1 MKRTCISLLLSPFRL
16 LSLAYQLTTRYL
28 PLASQASEV
37 VLRRLRASLT
47 LSSIR
52 TEILSPIPP
61 GHVVPSSMR
70 QAPLTADIAIV
81 GGSIS
86 GLACAY
92 ALGRSGHS
100 VHVFEK
106 CPQRH
111 SCSAGI
117 RVPPNMQ
124 KLFVEWGIEKELEKA
139 SVARRSDMYGMADD
153 EYQGFLLW
161 QADILREAGGEFSTM
176 RWDEL
181 YDSLT
186 ALALSVGAKITY
198 GANVVSVHPD
208 ASKRP
213 VLEFADRTTY
223 TSDVVVGA
231 DGSKSRLREIVDRH
245 MHVPDVPRH
254 HNRVDIAVYS
264 IIVPVEK
271 LEHDPDFRK
280 RIDAVLGRFTVWMG
294 DRKWLIGYPVK
305 KSTEYSIHAYFYGE
319 EVEDFDGWSCTV
331 PTGSIDFTGCHEM
344 FRRIF
349 SESPTAL
356 KSKYIDKHVEDWVDA
371 SGRIVLVGEAAH
383 PTKPCC
389 IHSASL
395 VTEDAVVLGTLFERL
410 THREQI
416 PQLLEAFWELRQNR
430 CHIVHTSELATST
443 VLSLPPGEDRE
454 ARDASF
460 RLSLVEETWDEDKL
474 LEQWDVIAAVFGYH
488 ARESAEDWW
497 IKWGKLDPRVPTVP
511 MNLPVTLEIKH
522 E

>member
-1 MKRTCISLLLSPFRL
+1 MCR
-16 LSLAYQLTTRYL
+16 
-28 PLASQASEV
+28 
-37 VLRRLRASLT
+37 
-47 LSSIR
+47 
-52 TEILSPIPP
+52 
-61 GHVVPSSMR
+61 
-70 QAPLTADIAIV
+70 APLTANIAIV

-111 SCSAGI
+111 SRSAGI

-153 EYQGFLLW
+153 EYQGFLHW
-161 QADILREAGGEFSTM
+161 QADVLREAGGEFSTM

-181 YDSLT
+181 VRLIDRSR
-186 ALALSVGAKITY
+186 SIRRGKD
-198 GANVVSVHPD
+198 H
-208 ASKRP
+208 RP

-245 MHVPDVPRH
+245 MHVSDVPRH

-271 LEHDPDFRK
+271 LERDPDFRK
-280 RIDAVLGRFTVWMG
+280 RIDAGRFTVWMG

-331 PTGSIDFTGCHEM
+331 PTSNIDFTGCHEM
-344 FRRIF
+344 FPRIF

-356 KSKYIDKHVEDWVDA
+356 KSKYIDTHVEDWVDA

-410 THREQI
+410 AHREQI

-430 CHIVHTSELATST
+430 CHIVHTSELASST
-443 VLSLPPGEDRE
+443 MLSLPPGEDRE
-454 ARDASF
+454 ARDANF
-460 RLSLVEETWDEDKL
+460 RLSSMEETWDEDKL

-497 IKWGKLDPRVPTVP
+497 IKWGKLDPRALTVP
-511 MNLPVTLEIKH
+511 MNLPVTLEIRQ

>member
-1 MKRTCISLLLSPFRL
+1 M
-16 LSLAYQLTTRYL
+16 
-28 PLASQASEV
+28 
-37 VLRRLRASLT
+37 
-47 LSSIR
+47 
-52 TEILSPIPP
+52 
-61 GHVVPSSMR
+61 
-70 QAPLTADIAIV
+70 
-81 GGSIS
+81 
-86 GLACAY
+86 
-92 ALGRSGHS
+92 
-100 VHVFEK
+100 
-106 CPQRH
+106 
-111 SCSAGI
+111 
-117 RVPPNMQ
+117 
-124 KLFVEWGIEKELEKA
+124 
-139 SVARRSDMYGMADD
+139 
-153 EYQGFLLW
+153 
-161 QADILREAGGEFSTM
+161 
-176 RWDEL
+176 
-181 YDSLT
+181 
-186 ALALSVGAKITY
+186 
-198 GANVVSVHPD
+198 
-208 ASKRP
+208 
-213 VLEFADRTTY
+213 
-223 TSDVVVGA
+223 
-231 DGSKSRLREIVDRH
+231 
-245 MHVPDVPRH
+245 
-254 HNRVDIAVYS
+254 
-264 IIVPVEK
+264 EK
-271 LEHDPDFRK
+271 LERDPDFRK
-280 RIDAVLGRFTVWMG
+280 RIDAVRGRFTVWMG

-331 PTGSIDFTGCHEM
+331 PTSSIDFTGCHEM

-356 KSKYIDKHVEDWVDA
+356 KSKYIDTHVEDWVDA

-410 THREQI
+410 AHREQI

-474 LEQWDVIAAVFGYH
+474 LEEWDVIAAVFGYH

>member
-1 MKRTCISLLLSPFRL
+1 
-16 LSLAYQLTTRYL
+16 
-28 PLASQASEV
+28 
-37 VLRRLRASLT
+37 
-47 LSSIR
+47 
-52 TEILSPIPP
+52 
-61 GHVVPSSMR
+61 MR
-70 QAPLTADIAIV
+70 QAPLTANIAIV

-111 SCSAGI
+111 SRSAGI

-198 GANVVSVHPD
+198 GADVVSVHPD

-213 VLEFADRTTY
+213 VLEFADKTTY

-245 MHVPDVPRH
+245 MHVPDAPRH

-264 IIVPVEK
+264 IVVPVER
-271 LEHDPDFRK
+271 LERDPDFRK
-280 RIDAVLGRFTVWMG
+280 RIDAVRGRFTVWMG

-331 PTGSIDFTGCHEM
+331 PTSSIDFTGCHGM

-349 SESPTAL
+349 SEFPTAL
-356 KSKYIDKHVEDWVDA
+356 LSKYIDIHVEDWVDA

-410 THREQI
+410 AHRKQI

-460 RLSLVEETWDEDKL
+460 RLSLVEEIWDEDKL
-474 LEQWDVIAAVFGYH
+474 LEEWDVIAAVFGYH